1 MGVLPTITIAENM
14 LIYISTVIA
23 SKVII
28 FTFTLNYLIYKT
40 NEPILLLLLKRGL
53 HHMTIKKT
61 INKTI

>member
-1 MGVLPTITIAENM
+1 M
-14 LIYISTVIA
+14 LISVSTVIA

-53 HHMTIKKT
+53 HHVTIKKT